1 MASAVYPKALEA
13 FLGSSISMS
22 ADTIKCCLV
31 DTGTYT
37 YSAAHQFR
45 SSLTGVAGGTH
56 ATLGSKTVTNGI
68 FDAADTTM
76 VAVTAGASV
85 EAAVLYKDTG
95 NIATDPLIAYIE
107 FSSITPNG
115 GDIVITWQATAP
127 NIFQL

>member
-1 MASAVYPKALEA
+1 MASALYPKYLESE
-13 FLGSSISMS
+13 LS
-22 ADTIKCCLV
+22 AGINLTSDTIKCCLV

-56 ATLGSKTVTNGI
+56 ATLGSKTVALGV

-76 VAVTAGASV
+76 TAVTAGASV

-95 NIATDPLIAYIE
+95 NVNTDNLIAYIE
-107 FSSITPNG
+107 FASFTPNG
-115 GDIVITWQATAP
+115 GDLLLTWSVSG
-127 NIFQL
+127 IFTL